1 MIQPI
6 LTIAIPTFNRAN
18 FLDNCLLHI
27 TNQLAI
33 NEDRIELLVSD
44 NCSTDNTFEIVQKY
58 VNKGYT
64 IRYIKNEENIGA
76 DRNFNQCFK
85 LALGIYV
92 LLLGDDDIILENGI
106 NIILDTLSKS
116 NEYGI
121 VHLNFGNLKHIIN
134 ENSKNILFNN
144 SEKFIKKIHFHII
157 FISANIIN
165 KKLINF
171 DKINKFNETNLNQL
185 YIFTEA
191 ALKAKENIIISK
203 LIIKGGDHTNSGGY
217 DLIKVFGFNLQ
228 NILIEIEK
236 KYSIKNLLNIYN
248 KNLLRWA
255 VPYYILILK
264 LEKNNFIK
272 TENLPFKLFKLYNK
286 YWLFW
291 FFILPLSI
299 MPVFLLKFCFKYRYF
314 LLKFLNTFSLGKFN
328 ETKIKKNKYAF

>member
-58 VNKGYT
+58 VNKGYI
-64 IRYIKNEENIGA
+64 IRYIKNEENIGP

-121 VHLNFGNLKHIIN
+121 VHLNFGQVESFIKITSDLI
-134 ENSKNILFNN
+134 EFTSG
-144 SEKFIKKIHFHII
+144 EEFIKKINIQFN
-157 FISANIIN
+157 FISGNIVN
-165 KKLINF
+165 KKFINF
-171 DKINKFNETNLNQL
+171 DNIDKFNYTNLNQL
-185 YIFTEA
+185 NIYNEV
-191 ALKAKENIIISK
+191 ALQAKINCILTKLVINAGPNIN
-203 LIIKGGDHTNSGGY
+203 TGGY
-217 DLIKVFGFNLQ
+217 DLIQVFGINL
-228 NILIEIEK
+228 NIIIRQIEIKYNIEK
-236 KYSIKNLLNIYN
+236 LLLIYHKYI
-248 KNLLRWA
+248 LRW
-255 VPYYILILK
+255 VIPQFLIMLK
-264 LEKNNFIK
+264 SNKYNFHKTNN
-272 TENLPFKLFKLYNK
+272 LHFKLFKLYK
-286 YWLFW
+286 SYFIFW
-291 FFILPLSI
+291 FYILPLSL
-299 MPVFLLKFCFKYRYF
+299 MPYNLIQFLYKKRYY
-314 LLKFLNTFSLGKFN
+314 LLILLNIFTFGKFN
-328 ETKIKKNKYAF
+328 ETKIKNET